1 MGSSKVTKGARNFQ
15 KPMKTVIGFVTLKRV
30 LITLLHNTF
39 KLLSI
44 NGHYMRR
51 GVAQII
57 FTQHKFE
64 KGVVKYSHMA
74 L

>member
-1 MGSSKVTKGARNFQ
+1 MGFSKVTNGARNFQ
-15 KPMKTVIGFVTLKRV
+15 KPMKTVIGFVTLKRF

-39 KLLSI
+39 KLLST

-51 GVAQII
+51 GAAQII
-57 FTQHKFE
+57 FTQHKLE
-64 KGVVKYSHMA
+64 KSVVKCSHMT